1 MEIISTKRLSLR
13 TPKAVDL
20 GALYERIFSRP
31 EVMRFV
37 FAGQPLTREQARAFF
52 ESKFDHEGSGLK
64 LGVLVNKQ
72 DSQVIGF
79 SGLLKCQILDE
90 RDYEIGFVL
99 DRTAWGKGF
108 ATEIG
113 LGQLEYG
120 FTKIGCARLLAQV
133 APANLASIVV
143 LEKLGMFFQRTI
155 QSEGRGERRIYIA
168 HRT

>member
-1 MEIISTKRLSLR
+1 MR
-13 TPKAVDL
+13 TPQTVDL
-20 GALYERIFSRP
+20 DVLYARIFSRP

-37 FAGQPLTREQARAFF
+37 FAGQPLIREQAKACFK
-52 ESKFDHEGSGLK
+52 SMFDHEGSGLK

-72 DSQVIGF
+72 ESRVIGF
-79 SGLLKCQILDE
+79 SGLLECQILGE

-99 DRTAWGKGF
+99 ARTAWSKGF

-120 FTKIGCARLLAQV
+120 FTKVGCVRLLAQT
-133 APANLASIVV
+133 APENLVSIAV
-143 LEKLGMFFQRTI
+143 LEKIGMVFQGTI
-155 QSEGRGERRIYIA
+155 QSEGRGERNIYVA